1 MAAAAA
7 AAVMIKPL
15 ETVAGNKRSLEL
27 YNTYNSYCFPMFC
40 HYIEL
45 LSEYQN
51 TAYSSHKKYIML
63 PL

>member
-7 AAVMIKPL
+7 AVIKPV
-15 ETVAGNKRSLEL
+15 ETAADKRSLEL
-27 YNTYNSYCFPMFC
+27 YNTSNSYWFPMFY

-51 TAYSSHKKYIML
+51 TAYSNHKKYIML